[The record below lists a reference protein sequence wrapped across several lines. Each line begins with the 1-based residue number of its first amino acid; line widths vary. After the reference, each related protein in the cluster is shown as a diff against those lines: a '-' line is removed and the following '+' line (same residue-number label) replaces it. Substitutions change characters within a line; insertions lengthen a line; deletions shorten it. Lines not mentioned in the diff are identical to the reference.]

1 MVCMVFLQE
10 NVFGLFREL
19 FTAAT
24 SVQAPQ
30 GIFPLAK
37 VTMTTVILSMHI
49 LVFVF
54 QSRAIYAADL
64 MLEWSGY
71 HVMQPKLLEL
81 NYSPDCVRA
90 CRYHSNFYNH
100 MMSSLFLDETSD
112 IPITPISTS

>member
-37 VTMTTVILSMHI
+37 VTMTTVMLCVHI
-49 LVFVF
+49 LVF
-54 QSRAIYAADL
+54 
-64 MLEWSGY
+64 
-71 HVMQPKLLEL
+71 
-81 NYSPDCVRA
+81 
-90 CRYHSNFYNH
+90 
-100 MMSSLFLDETSD
+100 LF
-112 IPITPISTS
+112 